1 MVKRFFSVVVKLL
14 LSLLVIPLLAAL
26 FRAVQVSFSE
36 SAEYGFLGI
45 IAYVA
50 AWIFLWFIVL
60 PVTALYALWIWF
72 QWLVD
77 EDWDI

>member
-1 MVKRFFSVVVKLL
+1 MFSRLVQILAKLF
-14 LSLLVIPLLAAL
+14 LSLLVIPFLVAL

-36 SAEYGFLGI
+36 SAAYGFLGI

-72 QWLVD
+72 QWLLD